1 MDTGDLVAK
10 TQAEEKGILVFLPLT
25 WVFVS
30 DLVNSQP
37 LHVSVCSI
45 VSDSWWHFGLQP
57 TRLLCPWYFSG
68 KNTGVGCHFLL
79 QGIFLIQVLNLHLL
93 CPLHCRGILYHFA
106 DRKPLS
112 LFIMRIR
119 RNIWADTCIKH
130 LIIRP
135 ARVNKGKHPKGAG

>member
-1 MDTGDLVAK
+1 MDHVHF
-10 TQAEEKGILVFLPLT
+10 EKGFFVCVHTCAQSLSNVQLFLA
-25 WVFVS
+25 
-30 DLVNSQP
+30 
-37 LHVSVCSI
+37 H
-45 VSDSWWHFGLQP
+45 GLQP
-57 TRLLCPWYFSG
+57 TRLLYPWDSPG
-68 KNTGVGCHFLL
+68 KITREGCHFLL